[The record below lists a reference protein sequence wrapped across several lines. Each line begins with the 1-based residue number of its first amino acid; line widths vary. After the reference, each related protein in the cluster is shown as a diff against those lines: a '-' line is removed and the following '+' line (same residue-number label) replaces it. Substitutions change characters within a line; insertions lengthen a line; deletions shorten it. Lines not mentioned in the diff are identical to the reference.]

1 MQKWMKEKGK
11 EIFLFLSV
19 RKAKVP
25 QETRKF
31 SGYKGEREAPDN
43 YTCIV
48 ILMDLC
54 AQLWGV
60 HERIWNYV
68 VYNVLWKLNKW

>member
-1 MQKWMKEKGK
+1 MKEKGK

-48 ILMDLC
+48 ILMGLC
-54 AQLWGV
+54 AQL
-60 HERIWNYV
+60 
-68 VYNVLWKLNKW
+68 